1 MPLISWGYPTTAHLA
16 ASGLLKMALS
26 TSAVPMRWPL
36 TLMTSSARPVIQ
48 RYLGGGKV
56 EGTEG
61 EEEREEGR
69 TTKGGRG
76 ERATNGVNVMNGTN
90 EVKRRTTRVKVEG
103 VAKLILNRFF
113 SSPHTRTRPRR
124 AWHDPH

>member
-1 MPLISWGYPTTAHLA
+1 MGISNNRTLGRIGVTQNGAFHLGRTDA
-16 ASGLLKMALS
+16 VAAYVDDIVGASGNPK
-26 TSAVPMRWPL
+26 VP
-36 TLMTSSARPVIQ
+36 
-48 RYLGGGKV
+48 GGG
-56 EGTEG
+56 
-61 EEEREEGR
+61 GR
-69 TTKGGRG
+69 W
-76 ERATNGVNVMNGTN
+76 RATNGVNVMNGTN